1 MNNNILL
8 KTSNAVFEPHI
19 FNNTELPF
27 IYHNSIIDRC
37 DFLNFHENL
46 ELLYF
51 KNGSGYVNCDTKQY
65 LVKKGDVV
73 VVNSYATHQII
84 TDGSIERICL
94 IIDNN
99 FCKYHNIDVLRLHFT
114 PLINN
119 EYLNEYIDKVVEA
132 YNYNSEFKYA
142 QIKCAVLNLL
152 LFLCRNYST
161 PDTEQTTKYS
171 ADKIVR
177 LSVEYIKKNLSKKI
191 SANSVAANVGLSKYH
206 FLREFKK
213 KTGFTL
219 SNYINIIRCE
229 YAKELLYTGKYTVKE
244 VSLLC
249 SFDNFSYFTNVFK
262 KHTGS
267 LPSDYI
273 KAKKSH

>member
-19 FNNTELPF
+19 FNSIELPF
-27 IYHNSIIDRC
+27 IYHNSIIDKC
-37 DFLNFHENL
+37 DFVNFHENL

-51 KNGSGYVNCDTKQY
+51 KNGSGYVNWDTKYYPIKQ
-65 LVKKGDVV
+65 GDVV

-84 TDGSIERICL
+84 TDGSIDRICL

-99 FCKYHNIDVLRLHFT
+99 FCKYHNIDASHLSFT

-119 EYLNEYIDKVVEA
+119 EFLNEYFDKVVEA
-132 YNYNSEFKYA
+132 YNCNSEFQYA

-161 PDTEQTTKYS
+161 PNTDQTTKYPS
-171 ADKIVR
+171 GEILR

-191 SANSVAANVGLSKYH
+191 SAYSVAANVGLSKYH

-219 SNYINIIRCE
+219 SNYINIIRCK
-229 YAKELLYTGKYTVKE
+229 YAKELLYSGKYTVKE
-244 VSLLC
+244 VALLC

-273 KAKKSH
+273 KAKK

>member
-1 MNNNILL
+1 MDNNILL

-19 FNNTELPF
+19 CNSTELPF
-27 IYHNSIIDRC
+27 IYHNSIVDRC
-37 DFLNFHENL
+37 DVVNFHENL

-51 KNGSGYVNCDTKQY
+51 KNGSGYVNCDTKHY
-65 LVKKGDVV
+65 PVKKGDVV

-84 TDGSIERICL
+84 ADESIDRICL
-94 IIDNN
+94 IIDNS
-99 FCKYHNIDVLRLHFT
+99 FCKYHNIDISHLRFT
-114 PLINN
+114 PFINN
-119 EYLNEYIDKVVEA
+119 EYLNDYFDKVVEA
-132 YNYNSEFKYA
+132 YNYNGEFKYA
-142 QIKCAVLNLL
+142 QIQCAVLNLL

-161 PDTEQTTKYS
+161 PNTDQTTTYS
-171 ADKIVR
+171 AGEMVR
-177 LSVEYIKKNLSKKI
+177 LSVEYIKKNLNKKI
-191 SANSVAANVGLSKYH
+191 SAYSVAANVGLSKYH

-229 YAKELLYTGKYTVKE
+229 YAKELLYSGKYTVKE
-244 VSLLC
+244 VALLC

-273 KAKKSH
+273 KAKK

>member
-19 FNNTELPF
+19 FNSIELPF
-27 IYHNSIIDRC
+27 IYHNSIIDKC
-37 DFLNFHENL
+37 DFVNFHEKL

-51 KNGSGYVNCDTKQY
+51 KNGSGYVNWDTKYYPIKQ
-65 LVKKGDVV
+65 GDVV

-84 TDGSIERICL
+84 TDGSIDRICL

-99 FCKYHNIDVLRLHFT
+99 FC
-114 PLINN
+114 
-119 EYLNEYIDKVVEA
+119 
-132 YNYNSEFKYA
+132 
-142 QIKCAVLNLL
+142 
-152 LFLCRNYST
+152 
-161 PDTEQTTKYS
+161 
-171 ADKIVR
+171 
-177 LSVEYIKKNLSKKI
+177 
-191 SANSVAANVGLSKYH
+191 KYH

-219 SNYINIIRCE
+219 SNYINIIRCK
-229 YAKELLYTGKYTVKE
+229 YAKELLYSGKYTVKE
-244 VSLLC
+244 VALLC

-273 KAKKSH
+273 KAKK

>member
-8 KTSNAVFEPHI
+8 KNYNAIFEPHI
-19 FNNTELPF
+19 YNNTELPF
-27 IYHNSIIDRC
+27 IYHNDIVNTC
-37 DFLNFHENL
+37 DFVNFHENL

-51 KNGSGYVNCDTKQY
+51 KNGSGYVNYNTKCY
-65 LVKKGDVV
+65 PVKQGDVV

-84 TDGSIERICL
+84 TDGSIDRICL

-99 FCKYHNIDVLRLHFT
+99 FCKYHNIDTSHLRFT

-119 EYLNEYIDKVVEA
+119 EFLNEYFDKVVEA
-132 YNYNSEFKYA
+132 YNYNSEFKYT

-152 LFLCRNYST
+152 LFLCLNYST
-161 PDTEQTTKYS
+161 PDTDQSTKHS
-171 ADKIVR
+171 AVEIVR

-191 SANSVAANVGLSKYH
+191 SAYSVATNVGLSKYH

-213 KTGFTL
+213 ITGFTL

-229 YAKELLYTGKYTVKE
+229 YAKELLYSGKYTVKE
-244 VSLLC
+244 VALLC

-273 KAKKSH
+273 KAKK